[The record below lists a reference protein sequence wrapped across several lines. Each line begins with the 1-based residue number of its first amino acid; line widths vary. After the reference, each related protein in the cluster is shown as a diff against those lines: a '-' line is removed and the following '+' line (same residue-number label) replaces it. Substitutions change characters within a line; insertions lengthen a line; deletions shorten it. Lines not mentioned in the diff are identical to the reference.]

1 MALTR
6 VVVDWV
12 VSGVGGAEMGVS
24 REGGVTDTPTPDPA
38 STSSVMVCPS
48 SSPVLDLSITSLEHI
63 VTKCRCDWVSHSEI
77 GKIRNHKGDITAWF
91 KPSAADVCCLLAIIC
106 PL

>member
-12 VSGVGGAEMGVS
+12 DIGVGGAEMGVS
-24 REGGVTDTPTPDPA
+24 REGGVTDTPPSPDPA

-48 SSPVLDLSITSLEHI
+48 SSPVLDLSVTSLEHI
-63 VTKCRCDWVSHSEI
+63 VTKCQ
-77 GKIRNHKGDITAWF
+77 GD
-91 KPSAADVCCLLAIIC
+91 S
-106 PL
+106 